1 MMHPIEYALARKRQ
15 VGGKHYTQLG
25 IEPWDIIKAN
35 KLNFWEGNI
44 IKYVLRRKGN
54 RLEDLEKAKH
64 YLDFLIEYEKETKQ

>member
-1 MMHPIEYALARKRQ
+1 MSHPIEYALARKRQ
-15 VGGKHYTQLG
+15 VGGKHYTKLA